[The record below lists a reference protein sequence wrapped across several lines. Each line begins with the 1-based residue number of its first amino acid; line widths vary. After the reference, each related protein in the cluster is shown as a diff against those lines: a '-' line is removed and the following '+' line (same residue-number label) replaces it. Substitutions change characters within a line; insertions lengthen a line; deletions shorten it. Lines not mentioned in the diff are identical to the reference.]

1 MHRKRVAALMVASC
15 ILCGCSG
22 QPQTEGPAFVQEAV
36 TKATKTE
43 PLTFPLKLESST
55 LVVEEIVR
63 YQGPF
68 WEDGSGEQV
77 ENVAGLMLYNPT
89 DRLIEFAGFALREN
103 EKTLYF
109 FVHHLPPKSRCLVLE
124 KNRQPCDGEQ
134 ITQCRELSVRWSHQE
149 LSRDQIDYVGLGPTM
164 TIVNRDPRE
173 LNHVVVRYKRYMGSG
188 DYYLGGTVFSVHLFN
203 LRTEERREV
212 QPEHYIT
219 SDARI
224 VGIEIKY

>member
-1 MHRKRVAALMVASC
+1 MHRKRVLALVLVSC
-15 ILCGCSG
+15 MFCGCSV
-22 QPQTEGPAFVQEAV
+22 QSQTESPTFVREAV

-43 PLTFPLKLESST
+43 PLKFPLKLENST
-55 LVVEEIVR
+55 MVAEEIVC
-63 YQGPF
+63 YQGAF
-68 WEDGSGEQV
+68 WEDGSGQYV

-89 DRLIEFAGFALREN
+89 DRLIEFAAFALKEK

-124 KNRQPCDGEQ
+124 KNGQSCNGEE

-149 LSRDQIDYVGLGPTM
+149 LSRDRIDYVGLGQIM
-164 TIVNRDPRE
+164 TIVNREPRE
-173 LNHVVVRYKRYMGSG
+173 LSHVVVRYKRYVPDG
-188 DYYLGGTVFSVHLFN
+188 DYYLGGTVFSAHLFN

-224 VGIEIKY
+224 VGIEIK